1 MTTPVLL
8 LGGLGGLSAGAGL
21 ALALLVGA
29 ERARNRT
36 RSLSGRLHLH
46 RTSAPHLLGAVA
58 AGLLCW
64 VLTGWPVGGVLA
76 GAGVWWLP
84 ALLGPDRAHAA
95 QVARVE
101 AVAAWTE
108 QLRDLMEGAAGLHQ
122 AIVSTVPTAP
132 PLIRA
137 DVSRLADALQQGT
150 PPEQALAEFA
160 EQVDVP
166 TADLV
171 TAALSTAATRQA
183 ADLGALLSS
192 LARSARDQAAMLVR
206 VAATRARVRT
216 SARIIAGTT
225 LALAVGLTVVNAD
238 YLDPFDTV
246 FGQVVLAV
254 IGVLW
259 AVGLVWLSRLARTDL
274 GPRALAR
281 TRTRTG
287 GEVPA

>member
-1 MTTPVLL
+1 MPSPVLI
-8 LGGLGGLSAGAGL
+8 LGGLGGLTLGAGL
-21 ALALLVGA
+21 ALALLLVA
-29 ERARNRT
+29 EHT
-36 RSLSGRLHLH
+36 RDHAPAGRMRLH
-46 RTSAPHLLGAVA
+46 RSNAAHLAGAVA

-64 VLTGWPVGGVLA
+64 ILTGWPVAGVLA
-76 GAGVWWLP
+76 AAGVWWLP
-84 ALLGPDRAHAA
+84 SLLGPDRVHAA

-122 AIVSTVPTAP
+122 AIVTTVPTAP
-132 PLIRA
+132 PLIRSEVA
-137 DVSRLADALQQGT
+137 RLAEALQQGT
-150 PPEQALAEFA
+150 PPERALEEFA

-171 TAALSTAATRQA
+171 SAALSTAATRQA

-216 SARIIAGTT
+216 SARIIAATT
-225 LALAVGLTVVNAD
+225 LALAVGLSVINAD
-238 YLDPFDTV
+238 YLVPFNG
-246 FGQVVLAV
+246 FLGQVVLAV
-254 IGVLW
+254 IGALW
-259 AVGLVWLSRLARTDL
+259 AVGLVWLARLTRTDL

-281 TRTRTG
+281 TRTG

>member
-8 LGGLGGLSAGAGL
+8 LGGLGGLILGAGL
-21 ALALLVGA
+21 ALALLLVTDQT
-29 ERARNRT
+29 RAHAP
-36 RSLSGRLHLH
+36 SGRMHLH
-46 RTSAPHLLGAVA
+46 RSRALHLAGAVT
-58 AGLLCW
+58 AGLACW
-64 VLTGWPVGGVLA
+64 ALTSWPVAGVLA
-76 GAGVWWLP
+76 AAGVWWLP
-84 ALLGPDRAHAA
+84 SLLGPDRAHAA

-122 AIVSTVPTAP
+122 AIVTTVPTAP
-132 PLIRA
+132 PLIRD
-137 DVSRLADALQQGT
+137 DVARLADALQQGS
-150 PPEQALAEFA
+150 PPERALEEFA

-171 TAALSTAATRQA
+171 SAALSTAATRQA

-216 SARIIAGTT
+216 SARIIAATT
-225 LALAVGLTVVNAD
+225 LALAVGLSVINAD
-238 YLDPFDTV
+238 YLDPFDGLL
-246 FGQVVLAV
+246 GQVVLTA
-254 IGVLW
+254 IGALW

-281 TRTRTG
+281 TG